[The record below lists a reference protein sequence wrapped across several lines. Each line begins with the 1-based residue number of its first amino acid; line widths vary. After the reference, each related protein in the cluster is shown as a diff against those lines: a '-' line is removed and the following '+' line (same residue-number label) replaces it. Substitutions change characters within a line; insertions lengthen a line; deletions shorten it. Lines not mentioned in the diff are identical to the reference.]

1 MKTLLKKLLKR
12 YGYVHIDGLLGVQN
26 YVHIL
31 MEEEVLDSFD
41 ATREYVKVDGE
52 KWLCICYDNGEK
64 WCTVPLFKSF
74 GEDDDMLFRQYI
86 LDRGVKAIIEQYK
99 KEHNG

>member
-31 MEEEVLDSFD
+31 MEEEVLDSFGASRGTFKFD
-41 ATREYVKVDGE
+41 CE
-52 KWLCICYDNGEK
+52 KWVCIVYEEDNK
-64 WCTVPLFKSF
+64 LIYCPLFKSF
-74 GEDDDMLFRQYI
+74 GEEDDMIFRQYI
-86 LDRGVKAIIEQYK
+86 LDRGVKAIIEQNK
-99 KEHNG
+99 IDGNG

>member
-41 ATREYVKVDGE
+41 ASRGTFTIDCE
-52 KWLCICYDNGEK
+52 KWVCIVYEEDCKLAY
-64 WCTVPLFKSF
+64 CPLFKSF
-74 GEDDDMLFRQYI
+74 GEDDDMLFRQYV
-86 LDRGVKAIIEQYK
+86 LDRGVKTIIEQDK
-99 KEHNG
+99 KERNG